1 MRLAVIGTPRSGNSL
16 LRKTLAQAHG
26 LDETAS
32 HDPAF
37 LLGDLA
43 LGTVAQVHAPYTP
56 ELHASLR
63 KRSVIVVTPRRH
75 PLDVLLSMLH
85 FAQFE
90 PDVSCW
96 LGGNYLDG
104 LEGCDPSSRAFRA
117 FALGAGSAELLSV
130 SVGWSAHADVIVEY
144 SDLVADPTTFLADG
158 VFGAYPQVRERSVV
172 LEAGSFESFH
182 RSGNMH
188 GWLGQAGYW
197 TSFIPRAFA
206 DEICAAHPHA
216 FAAGG
221 YDVAGARELTGPQVR
236 MAWATSFAGRPEPR
250 S

>member
-16 LRKTLAQAHG
+16 LRKTLARAHG

-43 LGTVAQVHAPYTP
+43 LGTVAQVHAPYSP

-90 PDVSCW
+90 PDVSYW
-96 LGGNYLDG
+96 LDGNYLDG

-117 FALGAGSAELLSV
+117 FALGEGSARLLSV

-144 SDLVADPTTFLADG
+144 ADLVADPTMVLADDA
-158 VFGAYPQVRERSVV
+158 FGAYPQVGERSLV
-172 LEAGSFESFH
+172 LEAGSFEGFH

-188 GWLGQAGYW
+188 GWLGQSGYW
-197 TSFIPRAFA
+197 TSFISRDFA
-206 DEICAAHPHA
+206 EEIKAAHPEA
-216 FAAGG
+216 F
-221 YDVAGARELTGPQVR
+221 VAGDYDMSGARDLTGPQVR
-236 MAWATSFAGRPEPR
+236 MAWASSFAGRPDR
-250 S
+250 RG